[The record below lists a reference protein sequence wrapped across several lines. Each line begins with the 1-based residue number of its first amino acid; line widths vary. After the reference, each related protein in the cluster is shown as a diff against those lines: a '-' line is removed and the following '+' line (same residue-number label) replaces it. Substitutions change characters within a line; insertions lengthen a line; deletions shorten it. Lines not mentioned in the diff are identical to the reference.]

1 MSWRGA
7 MLRAGI
13 DSDGVDVTI
22 PEGKIHAR
30 NLPSRYGNVWHVNS
44 AKTSSGNGK
53 TWNKAFKTITEG
65 YAAASAGDT
74 ILITGSF
81 TAEAAIN
88 CAKAGVRFVGAGSTS
103 NMALWTSAAD
113 AKSLTISAADVLV
126 ENIRFRPPAYGSG
139 IPAAIYLTTGAN
151 QAVIRGC
158 RFQGKTASWYAIY
171 TDGSGANCR
180 IEGNEFFYINT
191 ATYGTAIKGATYT
204 TAEPAGWIVRGNFFH
219 SNLNHIECRMRQS
232 FIIDNYFAAGGL
244 AADNSNSA
252 TLTVLGLDIHGA
264 TGGNNVVTGNFM
276 GSLYHQACYYGG
288 TSDSWAG
295 NFVTDRTHATQVDAT
310 TGISILAPAA

>member
-1 MSWRGA
+1 

-44 AKTSSGNGK
+44 AKTNSGNGK

-126 ENIRFRPPAYGSG
+126 ENIRFRPPAYSAGV
-139 IPAAIYLTTGAN
+139 PAAIYLTTGAN
-151 QAVIRGC
+151 QFTLRGC
-158 RFQGKTASWYAIY
+158 RFQGKAASWYAVL
-171 TDGSGANCR
+171 TDGSGANVR
-180 IEGNEFFYINT
+180 IEGNEFFYMNT
-191 ATYGTAIKGATYT
+191 ATYGTAIMGTGYA
-204 TAEPAGWIVRGNFFH
+204 ASEPSGWMVVNNLFH
-219 SNLNHIECRMRQS
+219 SNINHIVCRMRQS
-232 FIIDNYFAAGGL
+232 FIIGNYFGAGGL
-244 AADNSNSA
+244 AADASNSA
-252 TLTVLGLDIHGA
+252 TLTVLGVDIHGA
-264 TGGNNVVTGNFM
+264 VAGNNVVTQNFM

-288 TSDSWAG
+288 TDDSWAG
-295 NFVTDRTHATQVDAT
+295 NFCTDRSHATQVDAT